1 MTGEILAVHQIGF
14 PILSLILFLPLIG
27 AALIWGIDHEGIAR
41 RIAVG
46 AMAGT
51 AALALLLWFAFQRG
65 TASFQFAEHSDWI
78 GPLGISY
85 HLGVDGISLLFVILT
100 ALLSLGMLIATW
112 NTITLSPRH
121 YLICLLA
128 LETTTLGVFL
138 SLDLVLFF
146 FFWEIMLLPLF
157 FLIKVWGGGVSRDYN
172 ALKYV
177 LYTLAGSVLM
187 LVAIVILH
195 LNDHAHALAVGAS
208 PGRSFDLLRL
218 LETPLSPSLQF
229 WVFLFFFFGFAV
241 KGPIV
246 PFHTWMPG
254 VLMDSPVAAGVA
266 LAGIKLGTYGL
277 LRFSLPL
284 APVASQQLAWIVV
297 ALALIGIIYG
307 AVIALMQR
315 QVRRL
320 VAYSSISH
328 LGMVALGL
336 FALNFRGLQGGMI
349 QMINLGVSTS
359 AFFFLI
365 GFLEQRRRS
374 SDLPDLG
381 GVARQTPVL
390 ATLLLIVL
398 LSMLGLPGTNLFIGE
413 FLILLGAF
421 EAHWLYAAVGV
432 IGVVLGAAYLL
443 WWSERAIFGLPPR
456 GLGASPTE
464 KQSFSGIPS
473 PHGPPHLITADL
485 TGRELA
491 VALPL
496 VALVFWIGLYPAP
509 LLRVINPSI
518 SAIAARLHTQP
529 VVAELGAVSP
539 VADHGAGLHAK
550 RGGALAPK
558 QGATD
563 K

>member
-1 MTGEILAVHQIGF
+1 MTGEMLAANQIGL
-14 PILSLILFLPLIG
+14 PILSLILWLPLIG
-27 AALIWGIDHEGIAR
+27 AVVIWAVDHVGVAR
-41 RIAVG
+41 RIAAVAMG
-46 AMAGT
+46 AT
-51 AALALLLWFAFQRG
+51 VALTLLLWFAFQRG
-65 TASFQFAEHSDWI
+65 TASFQFAEHSNWI

-112 NTITLSPRH
+112 TTITESIRH

-146 FFWEIMLLPLF
+146 FFWEVMLLPIF
-157 FLIKVWGGGVSRDYN
+157 FLIKVWGGGASRDFN

-187 LVAIVILH
+187 LVAITILH
-195 LNDHAHALAVGAS
+195 LNDHTHALAENVS

-218 LETPLSPSLQF
+218 LQTPLSPTLQF

-254 VLMDSPVAAGVA
+254 VLMDSPVAVGVA

-284 APVASQQLAWIVV
+284 APAASQQLAWLVV
-297 ALALIGIIYG
+297 ALALIGVIYG

-336 FALNFRGLQGGMI
+336 FALNFRGLQGGLI

-365 GFLEQRRRS
+365 GFLERRRRS
-374 SDLPDLG
+374 SDLSDLG
-381 GVARQTPVL
+381 GLARQTPVL
-390 ATLLLIVL
+390 ASLLLIVL

-421 EAHWLYAAVGV
+421 EAHWLYAAIGV

-443 WWSERAIFGLPPR
+443 WWAERAVFGVVPQEAQPV
-456 GLGASPTE
+456 T
-464 KQSFSGIPS
+464 
-473 PHGPPHLITADL
+473 DL
-485 TGRELA
+485 TIRELA

-509 LLRVINPSI
+509 FLRVINPSI
-518 SAIAARLHTQP
+518 SAVTARLQIRP
-529 VVAELGAVSP
+529 VIADRSESGTPQAGVLP
-539 VADHGAGLHAK
+539 VANHGAGHLTAED
-550 RGGALAPK
+550 AAP
-558 QGATD
+558 
-563 K
+563 

>member
-1 MTGEILAVHQIGF
+1 MTSEILALNQIGF
-14 PILSLILFLPLIG
+14 PILSLILFLPLLG
-27 AALIWGIDHEGIAR
+27 GFAIWAID
-41 RIAVG
+41 
-46 AMAGT
+46 T
-51 AALALLLWFAFQRG
+51 AALARKIAAATMAVTAALGILLWFTFQRG
-65 TASFQFAEHSDWI
+65 TASFQFTEYGEWI

-100 ALLSLGMLIATW
+100 TLLSLGMLIATW
-112 NTITLSPRH
+112 ESVTASVRQ

-146 FFWEIMLLPLF
+146 FFWEVMLLPLF
-157 FLIKVWGGGVSRDYN
+157 FLIKVWGSGTRDYS

-195 LNDHAHALAVGAS
+195 LNDHAHALANGIS
-208 PGRSFDLLRL
+208 PGRSFDLIRL
-218 LETPLSPSLQF
+218 FQTPLSPSLQF

-254 VLMDSPVAAGVA
+254 VLMDSPIASGVA

-284 APVASQQLAWIVV
+284 APAASQQFATVVV
-297 ALALIGIIYG
+297 ALALIGVIYG

-336 FALNFRGLQGGMI
+336 FALNFRGLQGGLI

-381 GVARQTPVL
+381 GLARQTPVL
-390 ATLLLIVL
+390 ATLLVIVL

-432 IGVVLGAAYLL
+432 IGVILGAAYLL
-443 WWSERAIFGLPPR
+443 WWSERAVFGVAP
-456 GLGASPTE
+456 
-464 KQSFSGIPS
+464 Q
-473 PHGPPHLITADL
+473 TAQPVTDL
-485 TGRELA
+485 TRRELA
-491 VALPL
+491 VILPL

-509 LLRVINPSI
+509 FLRVINPSI
-518 SAIAARLHTQP
+518 SAIAERLHTQAG
-529 VVAELGAVSP
+529 VASVGYESVAKPHP
-539 VADHGAGLHAK
+539 VAATVKGTD
-550 RGGALAPK
+550 AP
-558 QGATD
+558 
-563 K
+563 

>member
-1 MTGEILAVHQIGF
+1 MTSEILAAHQIGF
-14 PILSLILFLPLIG
+14 PILSLMLFLPLIG
-27 AALIWGIDHEGIAR
+27 ALAIWALDDAALAKKIAT
-41 RIAVG
+41 A
-46 AMAGT
+46 AMAVT
-51 AALALLLWFAFQRG
+51 AALALLLWFQFQRG
-65 TASFQFAEHSDWI
+65 TASFQFTEYGEWI

-100 ALLSLGMLIATW
+100 TLLSLGMLIATW
-112 NTITLSPRH
+112 ETVTTSVRQ

-138 SLDLVLFF
+138 ALDLVLFF
-146 FFWEIMLLPLF
+146 FFWEVMLLPLF
-157 FLIKVWGGGVSRDYN
+157 FLIKVWGGGATRDYS

-195 LNDHAHALAVGAS
+195 LNDHAHALANGIS
-208 PGRSFDLLRL
+208 PGRSFDLIRL
-218 LETPLSPSLQF
+218 VQTPLSPSLQF
-229 WVFLFFFFGFAV
+229 WVFIFFFFGFAV

-246 PFHTWMPG
+246 PFHTWMPN
-254 VLMDSPVAAGVA
+254 VLMDGPIAVGVA

-284 APVASQQLAWIVV
+284 APAASQQLATVVV
-297 ALALIGIIYG
+297 ALALIGVIYG

-336 FALNFRGLQGGMI
+336 FALNFRGLQGGLI

-374 SDLPDLG
+374 SDLNDLG
-381 GVARQTPVL
+381 GLARQTPVL

-421 EAHWLYAAVGV
+421 EAHWLYATVGV

-443 WWSERAIFGLPPR
+443 WWAERAIFGVVPQTAKPV
-456 GLGASPTE
+456 
-464 KQSFSGIPS
+464 
-473 PHGPPHLITADL
+473 ADL
-485 TGRELA
+485 TKRELA
-491 VALPL
+491 VVLPL
-496 VALVFWIGLYPAP
+496 VALIFWIGLYPAP
-509 LLRVINPSI
+509 FLRVINPSI
-518 SAIAARLHTQP
+518 SAVVERLQSSVRMVDIATLAM
-529 VVAELGAVSP
+529 
-539 VADHGAGLHAK
+539 
-550 RGGALAPK
+550 GGSGGDEHLTPDMMTK
-558 QGATD
+558 
-563 K
+563 

>member
-1 MTGEILAVHQIGF
+1 MTGEMLAANQIGL
-14 PILSLILFLPLIG
+14 PILSLILWLPLIG
-27 AALIWGIDHEGIAR
+27 AVVIWAVDHDGLAR
-41 RIAVG
+41 RLAAVAMG
-46 AMAGT
+46 AT
-51 AALALLLWFAFQRG
+51 AAFALLLWFAFQRG
-65 TASFQFAEHSDWI
+65 TASFQFAEHSNWI

-112 NTITLSPRH
+112 TTITESVRH

-128 LETTTLGVFL
+128 LETTTLGVFV

-146 FFWEIMLLPLF
+146 FFWEVMLLPIF
-157 FLIKVWGGGVSRDYN
+157 FLIKVWGSPRGFTPRGGGASRDFN

-187 LVAIVILH
+187 LVAITILH
-195 LNDHAHALAVGAS
+195 LNDHTHALAGNVS

-218 LETPLSPSLQF
+218 LQTPLSPTLQF

-254 VLMDSPVAAGVA
+254 VLMDSPVAVGVA

-284 APVASQQLAWIVV
+284 APEASQQLAWLVI
-297 ALALIGIIYG
+297 ALALIGVIYG

-336 FALNFRGLQGGMI
+336 FALNFRGLQGGLI

-365 GFLEQRRRS
+365 GFLERRRRS
-374 SDLPDLG
+374 SDLSDLG
-381 GVARQTPVL
+381 GLARQTPVL

-421 EAHWLYAAVGV
+421 ESHWLYAAIGV

-443 WWSERAIFGLPPR
+443 WWSERAVFGAVPQEAQPV
-456 GLGASPTE
+456 S
-464 KQSFSGIPS
+464 
-473 PHGPPHLITADL
+473 DL
-485 TGRELA
+485 NARELA

-509 LLRVINPSI
+509 FLRVINPSI
-518 SAIAARLHTQP
+518 SAITARLHIRPVIAEQSVPETGVLPAADRDAGRQP
-529 VVAELGAVSP
+529 LEEA
-539 VADHGAGLHAK
+539 
-550 RGGALAPK
+550 AP
-558 QGATD
+558 
-563 K
+563 

>member
-1 MTGEILAVHQIGF
+1 MTSEILAGNQIGF
-14 PILSLILFLPLIG
+14 PILSLILLLPLIG
-27 AALIWGIDHEGIAR
+27 AVIIWAVNDAAVAKKIA
-41 RIAVG
+41 AAAMGG
-46 AMAGT
+46 A

-65 TASFQFAEHSDWI
+65 TAAFQFAEYGDWI
-78 GPLGISY
+78 GPLGIGY
-85 HLGVDGISLLFVILT
+85 HLGVDGISLLFVIMT
-100 ALLSLGMLIATW
+100 TLLSLGMLTATW
-112 NTITLSPRH
+112 NTITGSVRY

-146 FFWEIMLLPLF
+146 FFWEVMLLPLF
-157 FLIKVWGGGVSRDYN
+157 FLIKVWGGGNKDYN

-195 LNDHAHALAVGAS
+195 LNDHAHALANGVS

-218 LETPLSPSLQF
+218 LQTPLSPALQF

-241 KGPIV
+241 KGPII

-254 VLMDSPVAAGVA
+254 VLMDSPVAVGVA
-266 LAGIKLGTYGL
+266 LSGIKLGTYGL

-284 APVASQQLAWIVV
+284 APAASQEFAWLM
-297 ALALIGIIYG
+297 ATLALIGVIYG

-336 FALNFRGLQGGMI
+336 FALNFRGLQGGLI

-359 AFFFLI
+359 AFFFMI

-374 SDLPDLG
+374 SELSDLG
-381 GVARQTPVL
+381 GLARQTPVL
-390 ATLLLIVL
+390 ATFLLIVL
-398 LSMLGLPGTNLFIGE
+398 FSMLGLPGTNLFIGE

-421 EAHWLYAAVGV
+421 EANWFYAAVGV

-443 WWSERAIFGLPPR
+443 WWSERAVFGVVP
-456 GLGASPTE
+456 
-464 KQSFSGIPS
+464 QSAQQTAQPV
-473 PHGPPHLITADL
+473 ADL
-485 TGRELA
+485 SKRELA

-509 LLRVINPSI
+509 FLRVINPSI
-518 SAIAARLHTQP
+518 SAVAERLHAAQP
-529 VVAELGAVSP
+529 VMAEAAPSDAAQAAP
-539 VADHGAGLHAK
+539 LHDAETAATPK
-550 RGGALAPK
+550 RGEGAP
-558 QGATD
+558 
-563 K
+563 

>member
-1 MTGEILAVHQIGF
+1 MTTEILAAHQIGF

-27 AALIWGIDHEGIAR
+27 ALAIWAFDHAALSK
-41 RIAVG
+41 RIAAA
-46 AMAGT
+46 AMAAT
-51 AALALLLWFAFQRG
+51 AGLSLLLWFKFQRG
-65 TASFQFAEHSDWI
+65 TASFQFTEHGDWI
-78 GPLGISY
+78 GPLGIGY

-112 NTITLSPRH
+112 DTVTTSVRQ

-146 FFWEIMLLPLF
+146 FFWEVMLLPLY
-157 FLIKVWGGGVSRDYN
+157 FLIKVWGRGDRDYS

-187 LVAIVILH
+187 LIAIVILH
-195 LNDHAHALAVGAS
+195 LNDHAHALEAGLS

-218 LETPLSPSLQF
+218 LQTPLAPSLQF

-246 PFHTWMPG
+246 PFHTWMPN
-254 VLMDSPVAAGVA
+254 VLMDGPVATGVA

-284 APVASQQLAWIVV
+284 APLASQQFATVII
-297 ALALIGIIYG
+297 ALALIGVIYG

-336 FALNFRGLQGGMI
+336 FALNFRGLQGGLI

-381 GVARQTPVL
+381 GLARQTPVL
-390 ATLLLIVL
+390 ATFLLIVL

-421 EAHWLYAAVGV
+421 EAHWLYAAIGV
-432 IGVVLGAAYLL
+432 IGVVIGAAYLL
-443 WWSERAIFGLPPR
+443 WWSERAVFGV
-456 GLGASPTE
+456 
-464 KQSFSGIPS
+464 IPQ
-473 PHGPPHLITADL
+473 TAKPVPDM
-485 TGRELA
+485 TRRELA

-496 VALVFWIGLYPAP
+496 IILVFWIGLYPAP
-509 LLRVINPSI
+509 FLRVINPSI
-518 SAIAARLHTQP
+518 SAIAERLQSS
-529 VVAELGAVSP
+529 VRAVDASTL
-539 VADHGAGLHAK
+539 AM
-550 RGGALAPK
+550 GGSGGDEHLTPDRMTK
-558 QGATD
+558 
-563 K
+563 